1 MCLANKDTVLAS
13 NDEAIFSVST
23 THPFNIRRVFLLSS
37 TYCSMAYLE
46 EGIVAMTV
54 DQKKLCFA
62 HVDKLSVTT
71 SVVPVPKVYR
81 GVTGGLENTII
92 VSPAATPGTL
102 DIIARDGSILRT
114 VSYGGSVIP
123 SHLCRVKGY
132 VFTQS
137 SDNRN
142 VLKVGLETGQVSI
155 VSTGGSWV
163 SVDYKERLF
172 IGDNY
177 AEVQVVD
184 LNGKERKLDIH
195 NSGGFVVTSEGY
207 AFTGSPSPGHGF
219 EVRVFDLNKN

>member
-1 MCLANKDTVLAS
+1 
-13 NDEAIFSVST
+13 
-23 THPFNIRRVFLLSS
+23 
-37 TYCSMAYLE
+37 MAYLE

-123 SHLCRVKGY
+123 THLCRARGY
-132 VFTQS
+132 VFIQS
-137 SDNRN
+137 LDNRN
-142 VLKVGLETGQVSI
+142 VLKVGLETGQISV
-155 VSTGGSWV
+155 VSTYGCWV
-163 SVDYKERLF
+163 SVDYKERLY

-177 AEVQVVD
+177 TSVHVVD
-184 LNGKERKLDIH
+184 LNGKKKMLDLV

-207 AFTGSPSPGHGF
+207 AFTGHPTPGNCL
-219 EVRVFDLNKN
+219 EVHVFDLNKN